1 MGFPLIPQS
10 SPCLGQLSVS
20 SDSGSSSNI
29 EEGQNNDGLH
39 TGRLYEAGTYS
50 PLTCPGTSRLKGS
63 IQGEV

>member
-20 SDSGSSSNI
+20 SDSGSTSNI

-39 TGRLYEAGTYS
+39 TGRLYEAADVS
-50 PLTCPGTSRLKGS
+50 WNQSFKA
-63 IQGEV
+63 GEVATDREEGG